1 MERTNEMWLA
11 DLGHAPRSPQ
21 QTEALEALRR
31 YLKRGVLA
39 YLHNRSDLRHLAETE
54 LQQMSEDF
62 TQEALLKIQ
71 GNLDTFQ
78 GKSKFTTWATK
89 IAANHTISELRRAKW
104 RDLSLDAITE
114 AGTALQEILNL
125 DAAPGNNPDTANER
139 KQVWE
144 AITHV
149 IKNDLT
155 ERQRQ
160 VLVSIQIENMP
171 VAKVAELLETNANNI
186 YKLLHD
192 ARAKLKRRLGDLGLE
207 ANYIMKLFSE
217 DG

>member
-1 MERTNEMWLA
+1 MERTNEMWLSQLL
-11 DLGHAPRSPQ
+11 DGNPQ
-21 QTEALEALRR
+21 QAEALKDLRR
-31 YLKRGVLA
+31 YLKRGVMA
-39 YLHNRSDLRHLAETE
+39 YLRNRSDLNHLAEPE

-62 TQEALLKIQ
+62 IQEALLKIQ
-71 GNLDTFQ
+71 TNLDSFQ

-114 AGTALQEILNL
+114 AGTALQEILDL
-125 DAAPGNNPDTANER
+125 DTSPGNNPATANER
-139 KQVWE
+139 QQVWD
-144 AITHV
+144 TLTTV
-149 IKNDLT
+149 IKTELT

-160 VLVSIQIENMP
+160 VLVSVQVENMP

-192 ARAKLKRRLGDLGLE
+192 ARTKLKRRLQELGLE
-207 ANYIMKLFSE
+207 SHYIMKLFS
-217 DG
+217 DSG